1 MSAFQLV
8 TLTQNAQ
15 NALVKML
22 DETEGVP
29 LGVRVNIK
37 TKGCSGLSWE
47 LEIAREKNEFDDNVS
62 INNKY
67 TLFIDKKATLFIL
80 GTTLDYIENDLES
93 GFVFNNPKEKGKC
106 GCGESFYV

>member
-1 MSAFQLV
+1 MSSFSLV
-8 TLTQNAQ
+8 TLTKSAQ
-15 NALVKML
+15 NALVQML
-22 DETEGVP
+22 DEAEGNAI
-29 LGVRVNIK
+29 GVKVSLK

-47 LEIAREKNEFDDNVS
+47 LEIAREKNEFDDNVI